1 MMHPLT
7 PPPPLALLHGEPC
20 DDNHDRTQHALPAS
34 LLLKQGHK
42 THSSTPCYS
51 TLLYNGSYSATAA
64 AASFHVAFLA
74 SLAFRTDLRR
84 ETFHGRVK
92 ALQQRLSRRHIVR
105 LEADAPNQQAGG
117 LRRGHALERPAF

>member
-34 LLLKQGHK
+34 LLLKQANTK
-42 THSSTPCYS
+42 RTSAPLA

-84 ETFHGRVK
+84 ETFHDRVK
-92 ALQQRLSRRHIVR
+92 ALQQSLSRRHIVR

-117 LRRGHALERPAF
+117 LRRGHALERPAI